1 MSERESTRE
10 LQDHFARVAAAAAD
24 DDDDRVSL
32 EEILEV
38 MENVSFGALLLVA
51 GLVTLV
57 PIIGDI
63 PGVPTTM
70 GVLVVLGS
78 AQLLLGRESMWLPRW
93 LRERAV
99 RASTVTKV
107 IDRIQPV
114 ARLVDRALRPRLD
127 VFVRGAATHVI
138 AALTLLLGAVMPVME
153 FIPFSA
159 NLAGVVLTT
168 FGLALM
174 VRDGLLA
181 LFGLSVIG
189 VAVGLVAVR
198 FLA

>member
-1 MSERESTRE
+1 MNEPEPTNE
-10 LQDHFARVAAAAAD
+10 LQDHLARIGEAAVG
-24 DDDDRVSL
+24 DDRLTL
-32 EEILEV
+32 EEVLEA

-78 AQLLLGRESMWLPRW
+78 AQLLAGRETMWLPRW
-93 LRERAV
+93 LRERGV
-99 RASTVTKV
+99 KGSTVVKV
-107 IDRIQPV
+107 TDRVQPV
-114 ARLVDRALRPRLD
+114 ARAIDRVLRPRLEL
-127 VFVRGAATHVI
+127 FVEGAATRVI
-138 AALTLLLGAVMPVME
+138 AGLTLLLGAVMPVME

-168 FGLALM
+168 LGLALM

-181 LFGLSVIG
+181 LLGMG
-189 VAVGLVAVR
+189 VVGTAAGLVAAR
-198 FLA
+198 FLF

>member
-1 MSERESTRE
+1 MSEREGTHE
-10 LQDHFARVAAAAAD
+10 LQDQLDRIAEWAA
-24 DDDDRVSL
+24 DDDRVSL
-32 EEILEV
+32 EELLEA

-78 AQLLLGRESMWLPRW
+78 AQLLIGRESMWLPRW

-99 RASTVTKV
+99 QASTVTKV
-107 IDRIQPV
+107 IERIEPV
-114 ARLVDRALRPRLD
+114 ARAVDRVLQPRLD
-127 VFVRGAATHVI
+127 LFVRGAATYVI
-138 AALTLLLGAVMPVME
+138 ATVTLLLGGVMPVME

-189 VAVGLVAVR
+189 TTVGVLAVR